1 MSLRTSPAWGRAAL
15 TISVGIA
22 PLALPT
28 AAYATAFFTDLAS
41 TYPGAFAT
49 GGSGGETAGWVD
61 TGTGANAVRWDS
73 SGTLTNLHPGSLLGD
88 NSASLALG
96 LVGNTTVGW
105 GYGDSTVGSAHALVW
120 INGVASDLHPIA
132 VFGDGYSAA
141 LGISA
146 DGNKI
151 VGYGAGTGLDLI
163 GNGYTGGLLASV
175 AMRWENGFNFVLPVK
190 NLTDAAMPVEWAAA
204 LGISGNIAVGQ
215 GFFSTTATTSAILWD
230 GGLSTYQLSNLE
242 SKALAVDRGDLG
254 LASARTVG
262 VVGTEA
268 YLWSGISGGASL
280 HPTSYLGGG
289 GISEA
294 RAIVGNL
301 IVGVGSGANTSNNNH
316 ALVWDNGQFYDLHT
330 QLGLGA
336 SASSEA
342 TSVDSQGYV
351 SGNYTENGAQK
362 AFRVKFS
369 ANGAPDPNPTP
380 VPLPTPEPIPTP
392 APTPEPVATPVPTPE
407 PIPTPAPTPE
417 PVATPAPTPEPIPT
431 PEPVATPAPTPEPAA
446 TPEPVPD
453 PNPTPEPVATP
464 APTPEPDPTPEPV
477 QNPGPTP
484 APGPGQNPQSVPEP
498 GTVALLLLGGG
509 LLAQRLRRRK

>member
-15 TISVGIA
+15 TLSLGIA

-41 TYPGAFAT
+41 AYPGSYAA
-49 GGSGGETAGWVD
+49 GGSGGETVGWVD
-61 TGTGANAVRWDS
+61 TGTSANAVRWDS
-73 SGTLTNLHPGSLLGD
+73 SGTITNLHPGSLLGD

-105 GYGDSTVGSAHALVW
+105 GYGDSTGGSQHALIWV
-120 INGVASDLHPIA
+120 NGVASDLHPVT

-190 NLTDAAMPVEWAAA
+190 NLTDAGTPVEWAAA

-215 GFFSTTATTSAILWD
+215 GFLSTTATTSALLWD

-242 SKALAVDRGDLG
+242 SKALAVDRGDFG

-369 ANGAPDPNPTP
+369 ANGAPGSN
-380 VPLPTPEPIPTP
+380 PTP
-392 APTPEPVATPVPTPE
+392 APTAVP
-407 PIPTPAPTPE
+407 IPTPE
-417 PVATPAPTPEPIPT
+417 PVATPAPTPEPVATPAPT

-464 APTPEPDPTPEPV
+464 APTPEPAATPEPV

-498 GTVALLLLGGG
+498 GTVAIVLVGGG
-509 LLAQRLRRRK
+509 LLVQRLRRRK